1 MRSSTPPWV
10 PSRAENSTKACSYRR
25 NSFSTRSSAVT
36 ALLYD
41 GSMAERGIR
50 LGYDAYSLRAWRW
63 KALEHLEYSAKLKLD
78 TIQFS
83 GLGDY
88 ESLDPAHLEKV
99 KQKARELDITIDAG
113 TGCICPTS
121 TAWNPKNGDPVKYL
135 SQALRVAK
143 AVGSTS
149 VRCFLGSSADR
160 LTPGGI
166 ERHIEATVKVFRGCR
181 SLALD
186 LGVKIAI
193 ENHSGDMQAWE
204 TKMLIEE
211 AGADYVG
218 ACLDAGNPIW
228 AIEDPIVAMEVLGPL
243 TLTTHVRDTAI
254 YEHPRGA
261 AAQWTAMGDG
271 SVDFKKF
278 VELHRKLCPNASMQ
292 LEIITGRPPRVI
304 PYLEDDFWK
313 AFPKARASEFARFVE
328 LVKRGKPFSGSMIIA
343 DVPGAKPPE
352 YVEALKAQQRLDLER
367 SLEYCKRT
375 LGAGLHGK
383 G

>member
-1 MRSSTPPWV
+1 
-10 PSRAENSTKACSYRR
+10 
-25 NSFSTRSSAVT
+25 
-36 ALLYD
+36 
-41 GSMAERGIR
+41 MAEGGIR

-99 KQKARELDITIDAG
+99 KQRAKELDITIDAG

-211 AGADYVG
+211 AGTDYVG

-278 VELHRKLCPNASMQ
+278 VELHRKLCPKASMQ

-328 LVKRGKPFSGSMIIA
+328 LVRRGKPFSGSMIIA

-352 YVEALKAQQRLDLER
+352 YVEALKAQQKVDLER
-367 SLEYCKRT
+367 SLEYCKKT
-375 LGAGLHGK
+375 LGAGLHWK
-383 G
+383 A